1 MATEIHWLFITYQKL
16 CQAHLLAHLNFIEA
30 PLDKHYSYV
39 HLPDEETDL
48 YVDVTFPRS

>member
-16 CQAHLLAHLNFIEA
+16 CQAHLLAHLN
-30 PLDKHYSYV
+30 YSYV